1 MLTKEKVEQLFN
13 DQAVH
18 FIEDW
23 ADIHEPQAI
32 LVYWDKN
39 KKMFNHEI
47 IVLDKQN
54 PVATIKE
61 IADDIKGTFMVIP
74 AMPTDKELEF
84 FENFT
89 KWKTESLAKAL
100 NSAGLLEDRE
110 TMEALATSLC
120 IMAVISKG
128 DEDTIEEML
137 QERLGEKY
145 DMLKDTYGD
154 NVIEVFYDL
163 IKEIYADYKFKKV
176 DIFFSVYGREIMFI
190 REAMAKEIS
199 MIENEMSKDKDF
211 DFNFGM
217 NMRGNSP
224 FSWN

>member
-18 FIEDW
+18 FISDW

-47 IVLDKQN
+47 IVLDNQN
-54 PVATIKE
+54 PAATIKE
-61 IADDIKGTFMVIP
+61 IADDIKGTFIVIP
-74 AMPTDKELEF
+74 AMPTANELEF
-84 FENFT
+84 FDNFR

-110 TMEALATSLC
+110 TMEAIATSLC

-145 DMLKDTYGD
+145 DILKDTYGD
-154 NVIEVFYDL
+154 TVREVFVDL
-163 IKEIYADYKFKKV
+163 VNEIYSDYKSKKV
-176 DIFFSVYGREIMFI
+176 DIFFSVYGREITFI

-217 NMRGNSP
+217 RGNSP